1 MVPALIVG
9 AIAVASYAASA
20 LESLQFYI
28 PGATTE
34 QDALREQS
42 LEAIVKPGFLDGIL
56 GQIVNLC
63 TGELVNQTSGYALSL
78 FEILLGLDFLV
89 AIYVG
94 LMAFESGPNF
104 LSLFMNKIFKYGFWL
119 WVIKRWPDIAAS
131 VVSSLEKVGAFAK
144 DVPTDLMMRPSLM
157 INIGFDLSSSFFLYM
172 FDTTW
177 AKLIAPGGGFILI
190 VRVLLGL
197 IAAVFIFIAFGLL
210 AINIFVTTLEY
221 YISMALMLIFIPF
234 AVFDKTERYAS
245 QAFSLLI
252 AAGTRM
258 MIATTLISIIY
269 GFFSKT
275 AGMSGNGFSKMFV
288 YKDHPSVLLAMM
300 CIVFILIM
308 TYLCCELPALASSV
322 MTGSMNLSSDSV
334 FKHAAAGSYL
344 AAKGG
349 TMLSNSAATVSGA
362 ITRGQDA
369 ARAASNAGQGKS
381 AQIAAGLGGF
391 MSGLGAGVV
400 QSTFGGREEAK
411 AVNSA
416 ASGRTTSTVE
426 CDANG
431 NLKPS
436 ASVTY
441 DSQGN
446 IVSKS
451 MNNNFAKP
459 SGGVSTQSQGNDSS
473 STVSAQATANNSGS
487 GVSIAPNN
495 SNANANA
502 KGNFPS
508 FNEQYQKPPSNANNG

>member
-20 LESLQFYI
+20 LESLKFYI

-34 QDALREQS
+34 QDALQKES

-78 FEILLGLDFLV
+78 FEILAGLDLLV
-89 AIYVG
+89 AVYIG
-94 LMAFESGPNF
+94 LMAFEAGPNF

-119 WVIKRWPDIAAS
+119 WIIRKWTDIAAS
-131 VVSSLEKVGAFAK
+131 VVGSLEKVGAFAK
-144 DVPTDLMMRPSLM
+144 DVPADIMMHPSYM
-157 INIGFDLSSSFFLYM
+157 INIGFDLSTSYFAYM
-172 FDTTW
+172 FDINVYD
-177 AKLIAPGGGFILI
+177 LFLPGGGFIVL
-190 VRVLLGL
+190 VRALLGF

-210 AINIFVTTLEY
+210 AINVFVTTLEY
-221 YISMALMLIFIPF
+221 YISMSLMLIFIPF
-234 AVFDKTERYAS
+234 SVFDKTERYAS

-258 MIATTLISIIY
+258 MVATTLISIIY

-308 TYLCCELPALASSV
+308 VYLCCELPALASSV

-381 AQIAAGLGGF
+381 AQVAAGVGGF
-391 MSGLGAGVV
+391 MSGLGAGIA

-411 AVNSA
+411 AVKSA
-416 ASGRTTSTVE
+416 ASGRTTSNVE
-426 CDANG
+426 CDSEG
-431 NLKPS
+431 NIKPS

-441 DSQGN
+441 DAQGN
-446 IVSKS
+446 VINKS
-451 MNNNFAKP
+451 LNGNFTKP
-459 SGGVSTQSQGNDSS
+459 SNSESS
-473 STVSAQATANNSGS
+473 GQNSSPRANNSAGNS
-487 GVSIAPNN
+487 GNNYAHPN
-495 SNANANA
+495 
-502 KGNFPS
+502 K
-508 FNEQYQKPPSNANNG
+508 K